1 MRAENNVYVHGKGDP
16 QSQQPLS
23 ACLGI
28 SALSPHSSL
37 QHALVE
43 RCHCRG
49 LVSLQRTARNPG
61 NKQLSSVRSK
71 GRWRCKAVLW
81 HGFYTQL
88 HAEQPAVIGN
98 IGSYFAHFSI
108 KPVFCCSVPFDLKS
122 KASLL
127 HWLLFPCPF
136 SPSLSLFPD
145 TGTTLCW
152 SLASYFISLFGSLR
166 PPSSSNLAPELHLC
180 SWRQQPQTQSLNDLP
195 Y

>member
-1 MRAENNVYVHGKGDP
+1 MCMYMEKGTRRV
-16 QSQQPLS
+16 SSLYQPCS
-23 ACLGI
+23 GI
-28 SALSPHSSL
+28 SAPSPHSIL

-49 LVSLQRTARNPG
+49 LVSLQRIARNNPG
-61 NKQLSSVRSK
+61 NKQLSSARSK
-71 GRWRCKAVLW
+71 GRWRSKAVLW

-108 KPVFCCSVPFDLKS
+108 KSIFCCSVPFDLKS

-145 TGTTLCW
+145 TGTTVCW
-152 SLASYFISLFGSLR
+152 SLASYFLSLSGNLQL
-166 PPSSSNLAPELHLC
+166 PSSSNLAPELHSTC
-180 SWRQQPQTQSLNDLP
+180 SLSQQPQTQSLNHLP
-195 Y
+195 H